1 MQQILPRGGR
11 KRKVGTWIRYHWWIL
26 LVHLLLIGFAVVN
39 LYPFVWMIGSSLKTE
54 AEASSEMFSPVP
66 GQKYR
71 LAEGFNILE
80 VIPVTLA
87 PGVSDEQM
95 PSPEQL
101 IDIRNKLVVIE
112 SLQRSML
119 EENLRGLLNAEWRRI
134 RSQAIDAIVE
144 QARLAYLK
152 SYAEWRKI
160 GKAIDAIVEQARQ
173 AYLKSWARENPDQA
187 AEGQEPKT
195 VPQPSDEQIESRL
208 PAHLRQ
214 DAKRPLQVLLDLDL
228 LVRDGNQLWL
238 PAPAAAGQGLAEM
251 TTYQRSLYAKV
262 RQAQLLTPK
271 RYSIPTKLSV
281 EQSAENI
288 RDLQQIGVLEPVLPP
303 DHPQGPAWHLAAGAR
318 HEIYRDLLPR
328 QILTLWSM
336 HEENVRRAESR
347 DVFPSNSWKA
357 VSYSKKYG
365 LADPQL
371 AAGELAEMAEEGMLE
386 NATIQWMNYW
396 VVLKEENFLLHF
408 STSCI
413 ITVVVVFATVLVSSM
428 LGYALARMQF
438 PGKFVA
444 LGVVIAASVLP
455 AEARIIPIFKMLLGL
470 RLVDNLWGMVLWLT
484 SFGVGNSLLMAGF
497 FLTLPPEVDEAAE
510 VDGAGVFRKFFD
522 VGLPMAR
529 PIVMTVGMFAFL
541 TSWNNFLVPLLCTIS
556 RPSMQPL
563 AVAVYN
569 FQQGHQGKLHQINAA
584 ASLMIVPVILLF
596 LFIQK
601 HVVKSIAVGAVKG

>member
-1 MQQILPRGGR
+1 MPDTPKKPAESMQQILPRGGR
-11 KRKVGTWIRYHWWIL
+11 KRKIGTWVRYHWWIL
-26 LVHLLLIGFAVVN
+26 VVHLLLLGFAVVN
-39 LYPFVWMIGSSLKTE
+39 LYPFIWMVGSSLKTE
-54 AEASSEMFSPVP
+54 AEASSEMFSPTP
-66 GQKYR
+66 GAKFR
-71 LAEGFNILE
+71 LAEGFNILD

-87 PGVSDEQM
+87 PGVSDRQM
-95 PSPEQL
+95 PEPEQL
-101 IDIRNKLVVIE
+101 TDIRNKLVVIE
-112 SLQRSML
+112 ALQRSML
-119 EENLRGLLNAEWRRI
+119 EQNLRGLLDAQWRKL
-134 RSQAIDAIVE
+134 RSQATDAIAE
-144 QARLAYLK
+144 TAREAYL
-152 SYAEWRKI
+152 ET
-160 GKAIDAIVEQARQ
+160 
-173 AYLKSWARENPDQA
+173 WARENPAKA
-187 AEGQEPKT
+187 AANEKPEAI
-195 VPQPSDEQIESRL
+195 PQLSGEQIESRL
-208 PAHLRQ
+208 PAQLRTE
-214 DAKRPLQVLLDLDL
+214 AKRPLQVLLDLDL

-238 PAPAAAGQGLAEM
+238 PAAAVAGRELPEM
-251 TTYQRSLYAKV
+251 TDYQRSLYGVV
-262 RQAQLLTPK
+262 REAQLLTPK
-271 RYSIPTKLSV
+271 RYSIPTKLSIEESV
-281 EQSAENI
+281 ADI
-288 RDLQQIGVLEPVLPP
+288 RDLQRVGVLEPVLPP
-303 DHPQGPAWHLAAGAR
+303 DHRQGPAWQLAEGAR

-336 HEENVRRAESR
+336 HDENVRRSESR
-347 DVFPSNSWKA
+347 DVFAADSWKA
-357 VSYSKKYG
+357 KSYSKKYG
-365 LADPQL
+365 LADPEL
-371 AAGELAEMAEEGMLE
+371 AAAELSKMAKAGMLE
-386 NATIQWMNYW
+386 DATIQWMNYW

-408 STSCI
+408 ATSCV
-413 ITVVVVFATVLVSSM
+413 ITVVVVFGTVLISSM
-428 LGYALARMQF
+428 LGFALARMQF
-438 PGKFVA
+438 AGKFVA
-444 LGVVIAASVLP
+444 LGVLIAASVLP

-522 VGLPMAR
+522 VAFPMAR